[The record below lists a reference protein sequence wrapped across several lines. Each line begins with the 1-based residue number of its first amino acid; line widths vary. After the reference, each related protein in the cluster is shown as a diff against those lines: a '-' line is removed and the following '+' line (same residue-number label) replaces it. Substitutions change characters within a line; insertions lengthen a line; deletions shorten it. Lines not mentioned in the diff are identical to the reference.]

1 MLNVLFQQN
10 ILSLPMHDML
20 SLQYLEVPRLR
31 LSILVAM
38 GKLTAA
44 SYSDKKKCMTPN
56 AKYIAQLKLM
66 CNNLQTLLAK
76 LNRLH
81 STF

>member
-1 MLNVLFQQN
+1 MFHNDNREKKNKTKHKNPLAILYKKKNPMLNVLCQQN

-44 SYSDKKKCMTPN
+44 SYSD
-56 AKYIAQLKLM
+56 
-66 CNNLQTLLAK
+66 
-76 LNRLH
+76 
-81 STF
+81 